1 MTNIARNGRQAAMPA
16 AARRAA
22 STLDTDLAILKS
34 ASSTVMK
41 IDQRYR
47 RADINEK
54 IELKPE
60 RDRAFTA
67 YSLARL
73 QLLEDGV
80 MTTAADLKKMQSLKD
95 EIDQAAAMQDLI
107 IAAARVAAF
116 LAKLA
121 LK

>member
-1 MTNIARNGRQAAMPA
+1 MTNIARNGRRTAMA

-22 STLDTDLAILKS
+22 TLQDTDLDTLKAA
-34 ASSTVMK
+34 ASSVMK

-47 RADINEK
+47 RANVNDK
-54 IELKPE
+54 IALKPE

-73 QLLEDGV
+73 KLLEDGV
-80 MTTAADLKKMQSLKD
+80 LTTAADLKKMQALKA
-95 EIDQAAAMQDLI
+95 EIDAAAAMQDLI